1 MVPRAAG
8 RLGETPDGKRANGN
22 THLSAVVYLRDMA
35 TQEEIKEEVTEALK
49 TVNDP
54 ELGIDILNLGLVYE
68 VDVDESNNVK
78 VDFTLTTMGC
88 PIAPMI
94 DAEIKQATSMI
105 EGIGEVSTELVMYP
119 PWSPEKMSP
128 LARSALGFV

>member
-1 MVPRAAG
+1 
-8 RLGETPDGKRANGN
+8 
-22 THLSAVVYLRDMA
+22 MA
-35 TQEEIKEEVTEALK
+35 TREEIREEVTEALK

-54 ELGIDILNLGLVYE
+54 ELGIDIFNLGLVYE
-68 VDVDESNNVK
+68 VEVNESNDVK

-94 DAEIKQATSMI
+94 EDEIKQATAGI
-105 EGIGEVSTELVMYP
+105 EGIGEVTAELVMYP
-119 PWSPEKMSP
+119 PWSPEKMTP

>member
-1 MVPRAAG
+1 
-8 RLGETPDGKRANGN
+8 
-22 THLSAVVYLRDMA
+22 MA
-35 TQEEIKEEVTEALK
+35 TQEEIRDEVTEALK

-54 ELGIDILNLGLVYE
+54 ELGIDIYNLGLVYE
-68 VDVDESNNVK
+68 VEVNESNDVK

-94 DAEIKQATSMI
+94 EDEIKQATAGI
-105 EGIGEVSTELVMYP
+105 EGIGEVTAELVMYP
-119 PWSPEKMSP
+119 PWSPEKMTP

>member
-1 MVPRAAG
+1 MAEQQDERS
-8 RLGETPDGKRANGN
+8 RLTPE
-22 THLSAVVYLRDMA
+22 
-35 TQEEIKEEVTEALK
+35 QEQIREQVEAALK

-54 ELGIDILNLGLVYE
+54 ELGIDIWNLGLVYGIAI
-68 VDVDESNNVK
+68 DDDNNVK
-78 VDFTLTTMGC
+78 IDFTLTTMGC

-94 DAEIKQATSMI
+94 DEEIRAMTKDI
-105 EGIGEVSTELVMYP
+105 DDIGDVSTELVMYP